1 MVEGVGEHTL
11 AAADEEALDA
21 TKQEEWRARRDSPA
35 RVVVVSLGYRERVR
49 ERANKEKSR
58 VKRKKRLEMA
68 VANLSYVAVR
78 RENGMEGTKAVAVS
92 SMIEDRP
99 KIEVLSW
106 RVATFTDPRHH
117 QNERHSPHK
126 PWITPSKNVP
136 KPRCTHPTNHTQ
148 QIGEAIKARRDR
160 WYKRSTAG
168 GDWSFESAVC
178 HSHAEK
184 VTPTNGLHPNDSR
197 VQGEMN
203 NAKKLRSSVLP
214 TPRH

>member
-1 MVEGVGEHTL
+1 
-11 AAADEEALDA
+11 
-21 TKQEEWRARRDSPA
+21 
-35 RVVVVSLGYRERVR
+35 
-49 ERANKEKSR
+49 
-58 VKRKKRLEMA
+58 MA
-68 VANLSYVAVR
+68 ITSLSYVAVR
-78 RENGMEGTKAVAVS
+78 REHGMEGMTAVGVS

-99 KIEVLSW
+99 KIEVLSC

-184 VTPTNGLHPNDSR
+184 VTPTNGLHPNNSCA
-197 VQGEMN
+197 G
-203 NAKKLRSSVLP
+203 
-214 TPRH
+214 

>member
-1 MVEGVGEHTL
+1 M
-11 AAADEEALDA
+11 
-21 TKQEEWRARRDSPA
+21 
-35 RVVVVSLGYRERVR
+35 
-49 ERANKEKSR
+49 
-58 VKRKKRLEMA
+58 KRKKRLEMA

-184 VTPTNGLHPNDSR
+184 VTPTNGLHPNN

-203 NAKKLRSSVLP
+203 KKNEKFRPPRSRTLCHECEDEQSQRDVNM
-214 TPRH
+214 

>member
-1 MVEGVGEHTL
+1 
-11 AAADEEALDA
+11 
-21 TKQEEWRARRDSPA
+21 
-35 RVVVVSLGYRERVR
+35 
-49 ERANKEKSR
+49 
-58 VKRKKRLEMA
+58 
-68 VANLSYVAVR
+68 
-78 RENGMEGTKAVAVS
+78 
-92 SMIEDRP
+92 MIEDRP

-126 PWITPSKNVP
+126 PWITPSKNVTQT
-136 KPRCTHPTNHTQ
+136 KVHPTNHTQ

-197 VQGEMN
+197 VHDSQQPHQNGVSRGVC
-203 NAKKLRSSVLP
+203 LLHDPSDQCTFGSVTVVVIGRRMCTSNT
-214 TPRH
+214 TPVTNISFGSVTVVVIGRRMCTSCTAPVTYPSVV

>member
-49 ERANKEKSR
+49 ERANKEISR

-136 KPRCTHPTNHTQ
+136 KPRAHTPQ
-148 QIGEAIKARRDR
+148 TTPNRSE
-160 WYKRSTAG
+160 KR
-168 GDWSFESAVC
+168 
-178 HSHAEK
+178 
-184 VTPTNGLHPNDSR
+184 
-197 VQGEMN
+197 
-203 NAKKLRSSVLP
+203 
-214 TPRH
+214 